1 MKRSMSLFLLISIL
15 LAGVSACNAATAEPK
30 PSPIPPTPTPFMQDT
45 VAKLHW
51 FGTSAILYNGSKV
64 IYFDPISLEGKLPPA
79 DLILITH
86 AHSDH
91 WSPKDLK
98 KIITPKTTLVIGPI
112 VSQTYEASK
121 SELGIP
127 ATVLAEGKTID
138 VNGVSV
144 QAVPAYDT
152 IGHVKGSGG
161 VGYIVKVD
169 GVTLYHSGG
178 TAAYPE
184 MANYKADIAFIPM
197 YSKDQ
202 AQAMAEIIPARVII
216 FEHTSYFAAQA
227 VGDLFSK
234 SIAGKA
240 FVALEAGP
248 LNP

>member
-1 MKRSMSLFLLISIL
+1 
-15 LAGVSACNAATAEPK
+15 
-30 PSPIPPTPTPFMQDT
+30 
-45 VAKLHW
+45 
-51 FGTSAILYNGSKV
+51 
-64 IYFDPISLEGKLPPA
+64 
-79 DLILITH
+79 
-86 AHSDH
+86 
-91 WSPKDLK
+91 
-98 KIITPKTTLVIGPI
+98 
-112 VSQTYEASK
+112 
-121 SELGIP
+121 
-127 ATVLAEGKTID
+127 

-202 AQAMAEIIPARVII
+202 AQAMTEIISARVII